1 MRHLASL
8 ASLSVLA
15 IIILALS
22 TMGLAGCPPIPE
34 NELGGFYIEGD
45 LSSVVDKIDDDFVDE
60 VAKALE
66 KGGGPISEG
75 ISGLA
80 QEDLQAIGDSIKAQ
94 ATRIYIY
101 LYPTDDGMEMGKG
114 GGSDYYYFYIPIVD
128 HQFRAHC
135 GGIRPGNYSLSISFQ
150 DDYGNQL
157 LTGWKNVLVEG
168 GINRNENLV
177 MDFVYGYP
185 FQFSI
190 FGGLPGWYQTDQ
202 WGYGEA
208 MLVAPD
214 GISYHV
220 SWTWGESG
228 IVFKVYLPL
237 NFAGGVLYI
246 VDGDGNDVYC
256 DLPFVISDIDWGN
269 FRFSDFFHFPYVE
282 SDALGGI
289 DLEIGF
295 AWENQRG

>member
-1 MRHLASL
+1 MHRHVSL
-8 ASLSVLA
+8 IV
-15 IIILALS
+15 IGFLALS
-22 TMGLAGCPPIPE
+22 VTTLTGCPPINE
-34 NELGGFYIEGD
+34 AELGGFDIEGD
-45 LSSVVDKIDDDFVDE
+45 LSTVVDKIDDDFVGE

-66 KGGGPISEG
+66 KGGGGGGIEG
-75 ISGLA
+75 LS
-80 QEDLQAIGDSIKAQ
+80 QEELQAIGNSIKAQ
-94 ATRIYIY
+94 AVGIDIY
-101 LYPTDDGMEMGKG
+101 LYPNDGGMGKG
-114 GGSDYYYFYIPIVD
+114 GGSGYYSFYIPIVD

-135 GGIRPGNYSLSISFQ
+135 GGIRPGNYSLSVSFRDEQ
-150 DDYGNQL
+150 SNTL
-157 LTGWKNVLVEG
+157 LSGWKDVLVEG
-168 GINRNENLV
+168 GVNRNENLV

-220 SWTWGESG
+220 SWTWGKSG
-228 IVFKVYLPL
+228 IVFKVCLPL

-256 DLPFVISDIDWGN
+256 DLPLVISDIDWGN

-282 SDALGGI
+282 SDALGGL
-289 DLEIGF
+289 DLNIGF